1 MRTKIFHPEH
11 EKFQPIFKRKPNRNQ
26 KKNFKIQTKTQPQTE
41 TKFSKTKSISNR
53 KLKLKS
59 QNQTETLT
67 RNFNIKSKVQKKSN
81 RKENKLR
88 RNRIENKINLLL
100 LTTFC
105 VIMII
110 VSRNSVKYTVSIP
123 NYIFG
128 IEFSLKIRL

>member
-11 EKFQPIFKRKPNRNQ
+11 EKFKPIFKRKSTQNQ
-26 KKNFKIQTKTQPQTE
+26 KKNFKIQTQTQPQTE

-67 RNFNIKSKVQKKSN
+67 RIFKTKSKPQGKPN

-88 RNRIENKINLLL
+88 RSRIERKTNFIATLDVLCYNQLDK
-100 LTTFC
+100 
-105 VIMII
+105 
-110 VSRNSVKYTVSIP
+110 
-123 NYIFG
+123 
-128 IEFSLKIRL
+128 

>member
-11 EKFQPIFKRKPNRNQ
+11 EKFKSIFKRKPNQNQ
-26 KKNFKIQTKTQPQTE
+26 KKIFKIQTKTQPQTE

-67 RNFNIKSKVQKKSN
+67 RIFKTKSKPQIKPN

-88 RNRIENKINLLL
+88 RNQIENEVNFIVISAYITHNTFDNPTNL
-100 LTTFC
+100 
-105 VIMII
+105 
-110 VSRNSVKYTVSIP
+110 
-123 NYIFG
+123 
-128 IEFSLKIRL
+128 

>member
-11 EKFQPIFKRKPNRNQ
+11 KKIKPIFKRKPNQNQ
-26 KKNFKIQTKTQPQTE
+26 KKIFKIQTKTQPQTE

-67 RNFNIKSKVQKKSN
+67 RIFKTKSKPQSKPN

-88 RNRIENKINLLL
+88 RSRIENEVNFIVISAYITHNTFDNPTNLWYNSIENTHKITK
-100 LTTFC
+100 TTYH
-105 VIMII
+105 
-110 VSRNSVKYTVSIP
+110 R
-123 NYIFG
+123 
-128 IEFSLKIRL
+128 